1 MKPEGVWLP
10 VITPFVHHEIDYD
23 AYDRL
28 IHYYLS
34 TGISGLIPLGT
45 TGECPVIS
53 EYEFEKVIA
62 KTMKIVQDKVPVFV
76 GTGGN
81 DTRKVVKTIKTVEK
95 YPVAGILS
103 VCPYYSRPGQDG
115 IFSHFSAIS
124 QNLKRLEKKQLILK
138 QEDPHNVSRSIVK
151 LTSKG
156 KTAYY
161 AHRHWHET
169 MDGGFK
175 AYFIKLDQDRIDFL
189 IEFMSRVEDFL
200 KRTLQ

>member
-1 MKPEGVWLP
+1 MTEATIHKIHDQFNTIVKLAQKLENMPRKFGTDEPL
-10 VITPFVHHEIDYD
+10 TATEIHLVEIIGDN
-23 AYDRL
+23 
-28 IHYYLS
+28 
-34 TGISGLIPLGT
+34 
-45 TGECPVIS
+45 S
-53 EYEFEKVIA
+53 E
-62 KTMKIVQDKVPVFV
+62 
-76 GTGGN
+76 N
-81 DTRKVVKTIKTVEK
+81 
-95 YPVAGILS
+95 LS
-103 VCPYYSRPGQDG
+103 VTDLSNVLGVTKG
-115 IFSHFSAIS
+115 AIS

-138 QEDPHNVSRSIVK
+138 QEDPYNVSRSIVK

>member
-1 MKPEGVWLP
+1 MTEATIHKIHDQFNTIVKLAQKLENMPRKFGTDEPL
-10 VITPFVHHEIDYD
+10 TATEIHLVEIVGDN
-23 AYDRL
+23 
-28 IHYYLS
+28 
-34 TGISGLIPLGT
+34 
-45 TGECPVIS
+45 S
-53 EYEFEKVIA
+53 E
-62 KTMKIVQDKVPVFV
+62 
-76 GTGGN
+76 N
-81 DTRKVVKTIKTVEK
+81 
-95 YPVAGILS
+95 LS
-103 VCPYYSRPGQDG
+103 VTDLSNVLGVTKG
-115 IFSHFSAIS
+115 AIS